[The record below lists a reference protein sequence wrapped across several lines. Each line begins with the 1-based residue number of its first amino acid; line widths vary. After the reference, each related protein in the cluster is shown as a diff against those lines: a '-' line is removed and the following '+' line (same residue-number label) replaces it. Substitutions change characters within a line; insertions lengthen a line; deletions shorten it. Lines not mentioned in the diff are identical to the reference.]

1 MKKVALNL
9 FFFGNLLLQILLRSI
24 MWTNQKEWLRLFNFS
39 L

>member
-24 MWTNQKEWLRLFNFS
+24 M
-39 L
+39 